1 MKQGIRKF
9 YRRFTEE
16 FSVKDII
23 QIVLGAAIGP
33 LALNLFMTPN
43 GLITGGV
50 TGLAVLLQ
58 FVTGVDSWIWYLG
71 INIPIFFAG
80 FRFVSVRFFLYSLI
94 GSGCFS
100 LFLGVFG
107 VLGDVWTQQNLLL
120 NAVLGGIVSGAGFG
134 IILRGKGSSGGT
146 DILAVIGLQKWGI
159 PVGETML
166 ALKLLVVLASAWITS
181 VELAF
186 YSGIA
191 IFVSAKVVDKVMTG
205 LGGSKTVMI
214 ISDNP
219 KPIIQDIL
227 LNIHH
232 GCTLLRSEG
241 AYTHEERPVLLVSVY
256 RSQMSVLKEKV
267 YRTDPKAFM
276 IVFESNEIYGKGF
289 SSGENNF

>member
-1 MKQGIRKF
+1 MKQGVRKF

-23 QIVLGAAIGP
+23 QIALGAAISP

-58 FVTGVDSWIWYLG
+58 FITGVDSWIWYLG

-100 LFLGVFG
+100 LFLGAFG
-107 VLGDVWTQQNLLL
+107 FLGDVWSQQNLLL
-120 NAVLGGIVSGAGFG
+120 NAVLGGIVSGAGIG

-146 DILAVIGLQKWGI
+146 DILGVIGRQKWGM
-159 PVGETML
+159 PVGEVML
-166 ALKLLVVLASAWITS
+166 GLNLMVILASAWITS

-191 IFVSAKVVDKVMTG
+191 MFVSTKVVDKVMTG

-214 ISDNP
+214 ISGNP
-219 KPIIQDIL
+219 EPIIQDIL
-227 LNIHH
+227 LDMRR

-256 RSQMSVLKEKV
+256 RSQMPVLKEMV
-267 YRTDPKAFM
+267 YRADPKAFV

-289 SSGENNF
+289 SSGKNEF